1 MRSSKL
7 RAFLIA
13 LMLLVFAAGLA
24 FLLYPSLWGA
34 AVDRKISLNAQ
45 GFLNR
50 DETAPTIPE
59 VIVTI
64 DSPTES
70 EETRDYP
77 ELWADMVRYNETI
90 YTQGQAGLS
99 CEQKKAVRA
108 GYDMDIIPSD
118 LATYGAE
125 AKKLLS
131 DLQSRN
137 QRMFL
142 VTFLILN
149 TADTKRQLD
158 NNVFQTNSIAQ
169 KYNCSI
175 TALDYQQEEGMV
187 SSLPLGL
194 NQIEIQRGL
203 TSSGVAIFVPFTTQE
218 LFQDSP
224 EALYYGINALSNN
237 IIMVDRKL
245 LKNPNGLILG
255 TPGSG
260 KSFSAKREISNVFLA
275 TGDDIM
281 ICDPE
286 GEYFPLVQRLEGQV
300 IKISPTS
307 RHHINPMDIN
317 LNYSDEENPLS
328 LKSDFIL
335 SLCELIVGGKDGLQP
350 VEKTIIDRCVQMVY
364 QDYLNDPKPENMPI
378 LDKVQETV
386 RRFSQP
392 HKKQRDYLLKGIV
405 FCGCC
410 DHALSYVANKQPY
423 FHCRR
428 SQAAEN
434 GPCHDLKVDALEL
447 EQVIFQTI
455 KAQLEAVLSIRMD
468 GSISLDTVVAERTE
482 YERQIEALEDSK
494 QSLFEQY
501 IMGEIDVGNYKSQKA
516 FYDASILKAKNAH
529 AAIAAQAK
537 KKKEEQN
544 RQSSR
549 TEIAKAITD
558 AEGLTPELVSL
569 LIEKVYI
576 FPDKRIEIAYKV
588 NDLFD

>member
-1 MRSSKL
+1 MSTYERLVNSQNFFSPYLTQEDFSRFGRNSIETGYFLERVFPLFHTRFISVSDDYDSDNYKGDTGGMDV
-7 RAFLIA
+7 AFKYLISEYYSRDMSIKTKSA
-13 LMLLVFAAGLA
+13 KYAKMQRGEYQSTICPYGYRKSADGRMDPDPEAATVVQLIFQLA
-24 FLLYPSLWGA
+24 AEGKNAPSIAKELYKRGIPTPA
-34 AVDRKISLNAQ
+34 EYKIARGQKTHDISRTH
-45 GFLNR
+45 GIWC
-50 DETAPTIPE
+50 DSTI
-59 VIVTI
+59 
-64 DSPTES
+64 
-70 EETRDYP
+70 
-77 ELWADMVRYNETI
+77 VRYLADER
-90 YTQGQAGLS
+90 YTGTYIIGKRAVLEVGENNS
-99 CEQKKAVRA
+99 RFKDRSKWYIISDHHPAIVDKA
-108 GYDMDIIPSD
+108 
-118 LATYGAE
+118 
-125 AKKLLS
+125 
-131 DLQSRN
+131 
-137 QRMFL
+137 
-142 VTFLILN
+142 
-149 TADTKRQLD
+149 
-158 NNVFQTNSIAQ
+158 
-169 KYNCSI
+169 
-175 TALDYQQEEGMV
+175 
-187 SSLPLGL
+187 
-194 NQIEIQRGL
+194 
-203 TSSGVAIFVPFTTQE
+203 
-218 LFQDSP
+218 LF
-224 EALYYGINALSNN
+224 
-237 IIMVDRKL
+237 
-245 LKNPNGLILG
+245 
-255 TPGSG
+255 
-260 KSFSAKREISNVFLA
+260 
-275 TGDDIM
+275 
-281 ICDPE
+281 
-286 GEYFPLVQRLEGQV
+286 
-300 IKISPTS
+300 
-307 RHHINPMDIN
+307 
-317 LNYSDEENPLS
+317 
-328 LKSDFIL
+328 
-335 SLCELIVGGKDGLQP
+335 
-350 VEKTIIDRCVQMVY
+350 
-364 QDYLNDPKPENMPI
+364 
-378 LDKVQETV
+378 DKVQETV

-468 GSISLDTVVAERTE
+468 GSINLDTVVAERTE
-482 YERQIEALEDSK
+482 YEKQIEALEDSK